1 MKKSFIVALAAA
13 VVLSGCA
20 VTQVDFTP
28 SEVVTYAPKWHE
40 NYKDERLN
48 SLVQTALANNADVKT
63 AVLNLQNALLNAGV
77 KKDDFLPTLSG
88 EVGGSLNDD
97 LSRSQSQKSFSS
109 SLSLSYEIDIFAKVY
124 DGYKASFWEAKS
136 SEANLANLKLT
147 ITNSVVSTYFSLAY
161 LNDIAKNLAANL
173 ENQKELLKITQ
184 AKIRYGRGEV
194 LALNQ
199 AQENILNLQNQMLEN
214 SRSRANLMETL
225 KNLVASPLDE
235 KSLANA
241 SLTDIKIQSANLAKI
256 KFENLT
262 KRGDVAVAMAS
273 LNAAFYNHKATQK
286 SLYPSITL
294 AASFSDNDAK
304 LNEAFGFNLFNGNLR
319 INLPFLNYNKVQKNV
334 KVAKNEFEK
343 RKVNYENTLSQAANE
358 VVKFTQ
364 LWEIDQQKFANLKK
378 LASKEEEIVSIY
390 KNKYNYG
397 KSEFKDLISAQN
409 SLLAT
414 QNSLLEAKQR
424 LLEDEVGFFKAI
436 GE

>member
-1 MKKSFIVALAAA
+1 M
-13 VVLSGCA
+13 
-20 VTQVDFTP
+20 
-28 SEVVTYAPKWHE
+28 
-40 NYKDERLN
+40 
-48 SLVQTALANNADVKT
+48 
-63 AVLNLQNALLNAGV
+63 
-77 KKDDFLPTLSG
+77 
-88 EVGGSLNDD
+88 
-97 LSRSQSQKSFSS
+97 
-109 SLSLSYEIDIFAKVY
+109 
-124 DGYKASFWEAKS
+124 
-136 SEANLANLKLT
+136 
-147 ITNSVVSTYFSLAY
+147 
-161 LNDIAKNLAANL
+161 
-173 ENQKELLKITQ
+173 
-184 AKIRYGRGEV
+184 
-194 LALNQ
+194 
-199 AQENILNLQNQMLEN
+199 
-214 SRSRANLMETL
+214 
-225 KNLVASPLDE
+225 
-235 KSLANA
+235 
-241 SLTDIKIQSANLAKI
+241 
-256 KFENLT
+256 
-262 KRGDVAVAMAS
+262 
-273 LNAAFYNHKATQK
+273 
-286 SLYPSITL
+286 